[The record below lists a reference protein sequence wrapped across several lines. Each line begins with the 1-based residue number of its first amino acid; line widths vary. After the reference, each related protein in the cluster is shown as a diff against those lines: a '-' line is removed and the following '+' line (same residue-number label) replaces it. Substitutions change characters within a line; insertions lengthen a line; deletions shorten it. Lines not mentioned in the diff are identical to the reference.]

1 MSCYIFAYGTLKK
14 GLKYHDLLKSSKFLG
29 FAKTLEK
36 YSLFYGEYPYL
47 VDIPFSHIQGE
58 VYEIA
63 YETLKKIDF
72 IESVE
77 DVYYKKEI
85 PVKLYN
91 GKIIDAITYFYPFK
105 RGWLIVNGKFL

>member
-29 FAKTLEK
+29 FAKTL
-36 YSLFYGEYPYL
+36 

-63 YETLKKIDF
+63 YEILKKIDF

-77 DVYYKKEI
+77 DIYYKKEI
-85 PVKLYN
+85 PIKLYN
-91 GKIIDAITYFYPFK
+91 GKIMNTITYFYPFK
-105 RGWLIVNGKFL
+105 RGRLIVNGKFL